1 VKALVIVPW
10 IIVLLVYAG
19 PSIARV
25 ARKDWLRLRSTGWF
39 AVVMALVALRAATL
53 HGGSKGGSTNEPPV
67 IPPAV
72 SGKIRLYHEAASGK
86 LVPLDAKMREVQQ

>member
-1 VKALVIVPW
+1 MKALVIVPW

-25 ARKDWLRLRSTGWF
+25 ARKDWLRLRSAGWP
-39 AVVMALVALRAATL
+39 AVALAALALAAATL
-53 HGGSKGGSTNEPPV
+53 YGGSKGGSTNEPPV

-72 SGKIRLYHEAASGK
+72 SGKIRLYHETASGK